1 MNKEKFLH
9 DIEMVDSIDFGNDK
23 FVTFFGSAR
32 FDDENFFV
40 KEAEKLAYKLAKAG
54 FAIITGGG
62 ESVMKAANKGA
73 NLAGKRNLGFNIVLP
88 HEQHSNEFIDESFV
102 FSTFALRKY
111 ALMVSDFFVIF
122 PGGFGTMDEFFEILT
137 LNQVKFKNNKIYLY
151 NSKFWLPLIEFF
163 RVSLLKNKTIKEN
176 DLKLFKIS
184 DDIEDIFA
192 DIKASL

>member
-73 NLAGKRNLGFNIVLP
+73 NLAGRRNLGFNIVLP
-88 HEQHSNEFIDESFV
+88 HEQHSNEFIDESFDIRASQICSYGERFFCN
-102 FSTFALRKY
+102 FSWR
-111 ALMVSDFFVIF
+111 
-122 PGGFGTMDEFFEILT
+122 
-137 LNQVKFKNNKIYLY
+137 
-151 NSKFWLPLIEFF
+151 F
-163 RVSLLKNKTIKEN
+163 R
-176 DLKLFKIS
+176 DYG
-184 DDIEDIFA
+184 
-192 DIKASL
+192 